1 MHKRSRT
8 KQPRI
13 TVKQETFDK
22 IEKIASSTYRT
33 ATTVVEMLLA
43 YYEQSHHSNSDP
55 YQ

>member
-22 IEKIASSTYRT
+22 IEQIASSTYRT

-43 YYEQSHHSNSDP
+43 YYEQNSNSSSDP
-55 YQ
+55 YK